1 VKWALE
7 RVRRELLMMGGSDVV
22 ALGLAAVAL
31 RLLELLADAVPLM
44 PTRDDLDRRTRGN
57 ALAGEALRRG
67 IEAIA
72 WVVDQRGLGGG
83 SERDGLAW
91 VMPLPKLWETYV
103 ESAYRKEMA
112 LMGGVMKVGRLG
124 ETVFPLEWSDPTH
137 RTLGHLVPDI
147 VIHRGQSVQVV
158 DAKYKSHLVEIDE
171 ADWRRMET
179 EVRDAHRADLHQILA
194 YASLYGAEE
203 VTATLVYPLRYST
216 YASLHEQHRDRSFA
230 ELEHGGR
237 TVHLELRGLPFGS
250 IREMNA

>member
-1 VKWALE
+1 MLGHPSTTEESLPQQRENIAALFPDGVHKAANADE
-7 RVRRELLMMGGSDVV
+7 TLCAFKRASTPRDLLEKAYHTEHPFRQIVREGNF
-22 ALGLAAVAL
+22 
-31 RLLELLADAVPLM
+31 RLLDEKKHFVLVLA
-44 PTRDDLDRRTRGN
+44 
-57 ALAGEALRRG
+57 
-67 IEAIA
+67 EAI
-72 WVVDQRGLGGG
+72 
-83 SERDGLAW
+83 
-91 VMPLPKLWETYV
+91 
-103 ESAYRKEMA
+103 
-112 LMGGVMKVGRLG
+112 MKVGRLG